1 MPDDNEINVE
11 LIPAFHRA
19 LAVALGEFRKLE
31 QVYLDEKQTVF
42 NYLKEGK
49 PVWEVIATPEYL
61 MVSGL
66 IHAKLRM
73 VEEMVNHA
81 VALNRLIVQHNSAVR
96 TYDEYMNA
104 GS

>member
-31 QVYLDEKQTVF
+31 QVYFDDGLAVHQEGVSVWQSTDEYQMVT
-42 NYLKEGK
+42 
-49 PVWEVIATPEYL
+49 TL
-61 MVSGL
+61 M
-66 IHAKLRM
+66 HAKHAIM
-73 VEEMVNHA
+73 EEMVNHA